1 MKWQKIR
8 SDYPNKWIVYDILEE
23 SEKNNYIIVTDIAI
37 LEIFDTLD
45 EAYKYYIKLH
55 KKDKTRKVTIG
66 DTRKEELIYK
76 IERVG
81 LLR

>member
-8 SDYPNKWIVYDILEE
+8 TDYPNKWIVYDILEE

>member
-8 SDYPNKWIVYDILEE
+8 TDYPNKWIIYDILEE

-66 DTRKEELIYK
+66 DTRKEELVYK